1 MQAYGAGQFYP
12 GMPGGQFVPPQQQP
26 AGHGYG
32 APAAGGYASYAPP
45 PAAGWSLSC
54 ISYIMSAFLK
64 ELSAVCSSGW
74 QHLHVPVVCTLI
86 SKLAL
91 CLP

>member
-32 APAAGGYASYAPP
+32 APAAGGYTSYAPP
-45 PAAGWSLSC
+45 PSAG
-54 ISYIMSAFLK
+54 
-64 ELSAVCSSGW
+64 
-74 QHLHVPVVCTLI
+74 
-86 SKLAL
+86 
-91 CLP
+91 

>member
-12 GMPGGQFVPPQQQP
+12 GMPGGHFVPPQQQP

-45 PAAGWSLSC
+45 HAAGQSLGC
-54 ISYIMSAFLK
+54 VSYISSAFAQ
-64 ELSAVCSSGW
+64 ELSAAGSSGW
-74 QHLHVPVVCTLI
+74 QHVHVPVVCILI